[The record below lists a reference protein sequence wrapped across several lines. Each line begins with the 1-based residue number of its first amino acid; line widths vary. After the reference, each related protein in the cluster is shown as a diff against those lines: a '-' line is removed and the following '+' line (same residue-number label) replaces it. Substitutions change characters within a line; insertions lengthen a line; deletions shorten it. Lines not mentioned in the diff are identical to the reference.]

1 MTHALRT
8 SGRAGVT
15 CRRNSTRF
23 PGLSLELNAPFLTF
37 RHGRTCEVFD
47 LAGGSPLLLASS
59 RETYR
64 DLERHAHVF
73 AVATAYAEALTGS
86 KCKPARA

>member
-1 MTHALRT
+1 MTRT
-8 SGRAGVT
+8 SQRTPEGRT
-15 CRRNSTRF
+15 KLRRNSTRY
-23 PGLSLELNAPFLTF
+23 PGLTLELNAPFLTF

-64 DLERHAHVF
+64 DLERHAHVC
-73 AVATAYAEALTGS
+73 AVATTYAKALAGMS
-86 KCKPARA
+86 RKPARA